1 MTTGEVRLGRR
12 EQQIADLL
20 LQGCDNTEIAKQLK
34 MAKRTVKAHFNRL
47 FMRFGINS
55 GIKRVKLAT
64 ILYRRQICLEE
75 SGTVEG
81 LPVSEST
88 RSSHSLPKASKIAKS
103 QMPLEPRNTL
113 SKTIF
118 ARSTTNSGSGIES
131 NSPSGMRREKT
142 NKPAEP
148 DFLEPW
154 EHRVMGLGEM
164 FPQQRS
170 LGKV

>member
-64 ILYRRQICLEE
+64 LLYRRQICLETD
-75 SGTVEG
+75 GTADG
-81 LPVSEST
+81 SPVSEST
-88 RSSHSLPKASKIAKS
+88 RSLPSLPKDSRIAKS
-103 QMPLEPRNTL
+103 LTPSAHRSMS

-118 ARSTTNSGSGIES
+118 APSTTNSDSGIEL
-131 NSPSGMRREKT
+131 NSRSGMKPGET
-142 NKPAEP
+142 NKPSEP

-154 EHRVMGLGEM
+154 EHRVMGLGAM
-164 FPQQRS
+164 YPQQRS
-170 LGKV
+170 VGKV